1 MRLPHNDS
9 AELIRELAGM
19 ASASKD
25 KSLFSLLLLLEEQTC
40 ETAFNSEVLLGT
52 PRTSTGLNRQR
63 PVFVTHSRYV
73 E

>member
-9 AELIRELAGM
+9 AELIRELARV
-19 ASASKD
+19 ASGSED
-25 KSLFSLLLLLEEQTC
+25 KSLFSLLLLLEEQTGG
-40 ETAFNSEVLLGT
+40 AVFNSKVLLGT
-52 PRTSTGLNRQR
+52 PETSTGSNRQR